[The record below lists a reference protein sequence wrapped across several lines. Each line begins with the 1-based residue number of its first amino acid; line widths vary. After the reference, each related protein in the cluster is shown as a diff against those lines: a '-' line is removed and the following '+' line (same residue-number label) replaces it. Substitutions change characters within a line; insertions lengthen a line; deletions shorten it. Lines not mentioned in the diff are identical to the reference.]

1 MTWAE
6 RARVAIY
13 DAHKTLAE
21 HAPLAERT
29 RMIDA
34 AYPFGARA
42 NFPYKV
48 WLRERKRY
56 LKPYGH
62 RGRATGLVLTKDEE
76 ARLL

>member
-1 MTWAE
+1 MTWAD
-6 RARVAIY
+6 RARAAIY
-13 DAHKTLAE
+13 GAHKALPESATLAE
-21 HAPLAERT
+21 RK

-34 AYPFGARA
+34 AYPFGLRA

-56 LKPYGH
+56 LKAYGY
-62 RGRATGLVLTKDEE
+62 RGRPALVLSADEE